1 MAKVVLQNLAKSR
14 RDAESPALQN
24 LSLECA
30 DRELTVLLGPPDG
43 GKSTLLRVIAGL
55 DSVEGGDIFLGEQS
69 VASLPPH
76 KRDIALVAAELPL
89 LPHLTVAANITLPL
103 ELKRASND
111 TVARRLKEASEHLGL
126 SALLERKPPALSET
140 DRVRVALARALA
152 QQPKAILLDDPLSGL
167 DPAARRHLR
176 AELARLHQQFRA
188 TIIFA
193 TTDAA
198 EAFTLGTR
206 VAIVRHGEI
215 EQVGSPVEIH
225 RAPANLFVASLL
237 GMSFL
242 RGTIKAGSAGAI
254 FKESDGGVVE
264 LPLDGHELC
273 AECLGRD
280 VLLGVR
286 AEDCV
291 VVPSDRP
298 NARGIYQ
305 ALVDFVELREGA
317 ALYHAQTGAHAL
329 LCRAPDLPDPREA
342 GRRVRFQIDASR
354 VHFFDPATTRRL
366 A

>member
-55 DSVEGGDIFLGEQS
+55 DSVDSGDIFLGEQS
-69 VASLPPH
+69 VRALPPH
-76 KRDIALVAAELPL
+76 KRDIALVAAEIPL

-103 ELKRASND
+103 ALKRTSKD
-111 TVARRLKEASEHLGL
+111 TVSRRLKEASEHLGL
-126 SALLERKPPALSET
+126 SAMLERKPRELNET

-152 QQPKAILLDDPLSGL
+152 LQPKAILLDDPLSAL

-176 AELARLHQQFRA
+176 VELARLHLQFRA
-188 TIIFA
+188 TIILA
-193 TTDAA
+193 TTDAS

-206 VAIVRHGEI
+206 VAVVRHGEI

-225 RAPANLFVASLL
+225 RAPANLFVASVL

-242 RGTIKAGSAGAI
+242 RGTIKASGAGAI
-254 FKESDGGVVE
+254 FKESDGGIVE
-264 LPLDGHELC
+264 LPLNGRELPP
-273 AECLGRD
+273 ECLGRD

-286 AEDCV
+286 AEDCA
-291 VVPSDRP
+291 VVPAEKP
-298 NARGIYQ
+298 NAQGVFQ

-342 GRRVRFQIDASR
+342 GRRVRFQIDAAR
-354 VHFFDPATTRRL
+354 VHFFDPSTTRRI